1 MERGNA
7 GDPEGG
13 ASRESGRFA
22 VFAWAVLAYCV
33 GVVLWGAYVRATGSG
48 AGCGGHW
55 PLCNGVVIPHSPR
68 AATLIEFSHRVSSGL
83 ILVLVAALVVWA
95 VRVYPRGHG
104 VRSAAWLSLA
114 FTVSE
119 ALVGAGLVLFG
130 LVARNASAARA
141 VVIAVHLLNT
151 FLLLASLALA
161 ALWASGVRAWRPRDR
176 GAAFWLVAGG
186 LAGMIVLGASGAVT
200 ALGDTLFPAATLAKG
215 IEQDF
220 SAAGR
225 VMVKLR
231 VFHPLIAVAVGT
243 YLVLL
248 ARLLRGLRDDR
259 PGVRFLA
266 DALTTL
272 VVLQIAA
279 GVTNLLL
286 LAPVWMQ
293 MVHLFLAD
301 SVWIAVVLLGGSALS
316 PAVARTGRAAVPAVT
331 GAVPAR

>member
-7 GDPEGG
+7 GG
-13 ASRESGRFA
+13 AAPGSGRAARGFV
-22 VFAWAVLAYCV
+22 VFAWTVLGYCV
-33 GVVLWGAYVRATGSG
+33 GVVVWGAYVRATGSG

-55 PLCNGVVIPHSPR
+55 PLCNGLVIPRSPQ

-83 ILVLVAALVVWA
+83 ILVLVAALLLWA
-95 VRVYPRGHG
+95 LRAFPRGHG
-104 VRSAAWLSLA
+104 VRAAAWLSLT

-130 LVARNASAARA
+130 LVAENASTARA
-141 VVIAVHLLNT
+141 VVIALHLLNT
-151 FLLLASLALA
+151 FLLLGCLALT
-161 ALWASGVRAWRPRDR
+161 ALWAGSGRVWRVRE
-176 GAAFWLVAGG
+176 GGSAFWLVAGG

-200 ALGDTLFPAATLAKG
+200 ALGDTLFPAASLAG
-215 IEQDF
+215 GLHQDF

-225 VMVKLR
+225 FMVKLR
-231 VFHPLIAVAVGT
+231 VFHPLIAVAVGI

-248 ARLLRGLRDDR
+248 ARLLRGVRDDR
-259 PGVRFLA
+259 PGVRGLA
-266 DALTTL
+266 DALTGL
-272 VVLQIAA
+272 VVVQILA

-301 SVWIAVVLLGGSALS
+301 AVWITLVLLGAAALS
-316 PAVARTGRAAVPAVT
+316 PAVAETEGARPRPLAQAAPVH
-331 GAVPAR
+331 